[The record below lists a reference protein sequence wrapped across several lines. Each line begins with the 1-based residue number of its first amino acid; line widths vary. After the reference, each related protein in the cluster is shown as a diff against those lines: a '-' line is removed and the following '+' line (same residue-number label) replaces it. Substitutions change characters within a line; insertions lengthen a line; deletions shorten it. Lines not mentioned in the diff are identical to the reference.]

1 MPIDI
6 TSKATWSLYPIRET
20 TVVSAKTRPCR
31 EGSRR
36 KRRNATEKVNET
48 CAGAGSKV
56 KSPRSWH
63 MSSVQCNSKKRRD
76 DQQHNYEY
84 GCKIDTHRC
93 VRCYSTTGPLF
104 TRQQRWQAQDK
115 AHGDRGWLTWKSGCM
130 SARKID
136 TFFEKYYHIVY
147 PQCRYDRDG
156 RPLRSNEVIGP
167 WTDAHAR
174 PAEFWIHPYYLLVS
188 TDFNNFSS
196 RPSTDITASKQLV
209 VHKVS
214 TMNISNNK

>member
-1 MPIDI
+1 MII
-6 TSKATWSLYPIRET
+6 
-20 TVVSAKTRPCR
+20 VSYKRNYRCFGENTAL
-31 EGSRR
+31 SRR
-36 KRRNATEKVNET
+36 FSSQTTQCHGKSQRNLR
-48 CAGAGSKV
+48 
-56 KSPRSWH
+56 RSWQQSQEPSQLTH
-63 MSSVQCNSKKRRD
+63 VKRAVQLEKTSGRPTT
-76 DQQHNYEY
+76 HNYEY

-174 PAEFWIHPYYLLVS
+174 PAEFWILPYYLLVS